1 MCYALRILIVDDEP
15 GIQLLFEQVLSSVG
29 YYVTVVGRSR
39 QALAQVR
46 SREFDV
52 AVVDLSLPDEDG
64 FEVIRQMRSAS
75 PYLKIL
81 AISGF
86 MVGDVPHQALVAG
99 ATGTLLKP
107 TPPETLLHTVY
118 RLIEPRGTWTGDH
131 RNPDE
136 GGRGSAAH
144 RGA

>member
-1 MCYALRILIVDDEP
+1 MSYALRILVVDDEP
-15 GIQLLFEQVLSSVG
+15 SIQILFEQVLSSVG

-64 FEVIRQMRSAS
+64 LEVIREMRSAS
-75 PYLKIL
+75 PHLRIL

-86 MVGDVPHQALVAG
+86 MVGDVPHQALAAG
-99 ATGTLLKP
+99 AAATLLKP

-118 RLIEPRGTWTGDH
+118 RLIEPCGTWA
-131 RNPDE
+131 
-136 GGRGSAAH
+136 GR
-144 RGA
+144 

>member
-1 MCYALRILIVDDEP
+1 MSYAIRILIVDDEP
-15 GIQLLFEQVLSSVG
+15 SIQVLFEQVLSSVG

-64 FEVIRQMRSAS
+64 FEVIRQMRSVS
-75 PYLKIL
+75 PHLRIL

-86 MVGDVPHQALVAG
+86 MV
-99 ATGTLLKP
+99 
-107 TPPETLLHTVY
+107 ETFLTKL
-118 RLIEPRGTWTGDH
+118 
-131 RNPDE
+131 
-136 GGRGSAAH
+136 
-144 RGA
+144 